1 MDTKIRVSMR
11 GVSEQAF
18 GSRCADGL
26 YRDFVTHPAATQ
38 AIKLLFFFFT
48 DERESAIPNGKF
60 YWATASARGI
70 ASARELQG

>member
-1 MDTKIRVSMR
+1 MNTQIRVSMR

-38 AIKLLFFFFT
+38 ATLQPAPTKPKRKLY
-48 DERESAIPNGKF
+48 I
-60 YWATASARGI
+60 
-70 ASARELQG
+70 

>member
-38 AIKLLFFFFT
+38 ATLAIT
-48 DERESAIPNGKF
+48 DKQCHVIMLISDVSLND
-60 YWATASARGI
+60 ASVCMEI
-70 ASARELQG
+70 N

>member
-1 MDTKIRVSMR
+1 MDTQILVSMV

-38 AIKLLFFFFT
+38 A
-48 DERESAIPNGKF
+48 RGHESRRHVHGADRMHMTQLV
-60 YWATASARGI
+60 YV
-70 ASARELQG
+70 

>member
-1 MDTKIRVSMR
+1 MNTPIRVSMR

-38 AIKLLFFFFT
+38 AIYKY
-48 DERESAIPNGKF
+48 ERN
-60 YWATASARGI
+60 
-70 ASARELQG
+70 RELWIKQGILGTRIQKGNQ

>member
-1 MDTKIRVSMR
+1 MNTQIRVSMR

-38 AIKLLFFFFT
+38 AKQYMN
-48 DERESAIPNGKF
+48 P
-60 YWATASARGI
+60 
-70 ASARELQG
+70 